1 MFGDDESPRA
11 PLYERMSIELL
22 GATEGGPL
30 NPHPNPP
37 PEGEGIGH
45 GVRLD
50 SRLRGNDG
58 EKGLDAEKAPG
69 AGMSGAGMSGAG
81 APGAGMSGA
90 GAPGA
95 RTPGA
100 GAPGASTP
108 GAGAPGASTPGARR
122 EGGGGVGVTLHTT
135 RGDVG
140 CVFHR
145 PAEERG
151 VGVVWAAGA
160 RGGFDG
166 PAGGMYGRLAERLA
180 ERGAASLRVG
190 YRHPGNLDESTLDL
204 LVGAWRMANEG
215 YPRVALVGHSFGGGV
230 ALSASRYTSHARGV
244 AVLASQTAGAEEAA
258 LLGGRPLLVVHGEAD
273 AVLPAS
279 NAEAIYGWAP
289 EPKRLVTYPG
299 AGHGLREC
307 TAELESLL
315 ETWLCDLLLGTVA

>member
-22 GATEGGPL
+22 GATEGGP
-30 NPHPNPP
+30 HPSPL
-37 PEGEGIGH
+37 PEGEGIRQG
-45 GVRLD
+45 G
-50 SRLRGNDG
+50 RLRGNDEG
-58 EKGLDAEKAPG
+58 KGMG
-69 AGMSGAGMSGAG
+69 A
-81 APGAGMSGA
+81 
-90 GAPGA
+90 
-95 RTPGA
+95 
-100 GAPGASTP
+100 
-108 GAGAPGASTPGARR
+108 
-122 EGGGGVGVTLHTT
+122 GVGVTLHTT
-135 RGDVG
+135 QGDVG

-166 PAGGMYGRLAERLA
+166 PADGMYGRLAERLA
-180 ERGAASLRVG
+180 ERGAASLRVD
-190 YRHPGNLDESTLDL
+190 YRRPGHLDESTLDV
-204 LVGAWRMANEG
+204 LVGAWRMANAG

-273 AVLPAS
+273 AVLPLS

-289 EPKRLVTYPG
+289 EPKRLATYPG

-307 TAELESLL
+307 AAELEGLL
-315 ETWLCDLLLGTVA
+315 EAWLCETLGI